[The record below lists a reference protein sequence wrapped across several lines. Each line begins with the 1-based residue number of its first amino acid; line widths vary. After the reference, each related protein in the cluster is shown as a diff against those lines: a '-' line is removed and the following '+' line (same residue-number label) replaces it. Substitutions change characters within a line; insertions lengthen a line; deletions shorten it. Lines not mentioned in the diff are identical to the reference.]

1 MQTNLR
7 TTATLGGL
15 EPGESTVCPTLKT
28 RFHSFVPVVFA
39 LLIAFMLI
47 GCGGGDGDD
56 VFTLPGTE
64 NGGQPGNGDEPVA
77 QVQSVGLLSS
87 SPQLSSVGIPPA
99 TLTAFVRDANNAL
112 VPNTPVTFSA
122 DNDGTL
128 KVIRSVT
135 DESGTAQAELTTLG
149 NKANRVITAT
159 ATARGKSASVDVRV
173 VGTSIAIGG
182 STSGLIGDE
191 VVLTLTLRDSAGN
204 PIAGEQLAVEFS
216 GGNILTDAN
225 PITGANGQATVTLGL
240 AAGGAHVVRVTGY
253 GASATLTLTVSP
265 DSLVF
270 LVPEPP
276 PAARTEIALNTTQP
290 VTVQLDVAGTPVSGA
305 ELNFS
310 ATRGVLSSTSAT
322 TNAEGRATID
332 VSADSAGPSIISA
345 SVVTGAAAGTRAE
358 LEVLFVATIADSMSL
373 QANPAVIGTN
383 LAGETDQQSEIIAV
397 VRDPNGNL
405 VKNKTI
411 NFTLTDV
418 TGGSLSP
425 SSAVTDAQGR
435 ASTTYTAGPTSSAQN
450 GVRIDAQVVGS
461 PGVSN
466 FVAITTARKALF
478 ITLGTGNIIEKPDA
492 VRYVKPYGVL
502 VTDASGN
509 PVPNAQVTI
518 EAWPTTYHK
527 GFWVLT
533 EIILPSGATVV
544 RWERQA
550 TLTGIWEAGC
560 PNEDLNRNGILD
572 IPPDQDTNSN
582 GVLDPGN
589 VVTVTEANLTTDASG
604 FADFGI
610 VYFQQ
615 FATWID
621 LELTARAVVA
631 GSEATEQVFFRLP
644 ILESDVTSRD
654 VQPPGNPSPFGTS
667 TTCADVN

>member
-1 MQTNLR
+1 M
-7 TTATLGGL
+7 
-15 EPGESTVCPTLKT
+15 
-28 RFHSFVPVVFA
+28 RFHSFIPVLFA
-39 LLIAFMLI
+39 LLLGFMLI

-56 VFTLPGTE
+56 VFTLPGDQ
-64 NGGQPGNGDEPVA
+64 NGEQPGNGEVPVA
-77 QVQSVGLLSS
+77 PVESVGLLSS

-112 VPNTPVTFSA
+112 IPNTPVTFSA

-128 KVIRSVT
+128 QVIRSVT
-135 DESGTAQAELTTLG
+135 DQSGTAQAELTTLG

-191 VVLTLTLRDSAGN
+191 VTLTLTLRDSAGN
-204 PIAGEQLAVEFS
+204 PIAGQPLAVEFPA
-216 GGNILTDAN
+216 GNILTDPN

-240 AAGGAHVVRVTGY
+240 TAGGNHVVRVTGF
-253 GASATLTLTVSP
+253 GATATLTLTVSP

-276 PAARTEIALNTTQP
+276 PAARTEIALNTLQP

-310 ATRGVLSSTSAT
+310 ATRGILSSTIET
-322 TNAEGRATID
+322 TNAEGQATVQ
-332 VSADSAGPSIISA
+332 VSAASAGPSVISV
-345 SVVTGAAAGTRAE
+345 SVVAGAAAGTRAE
-358 LEVLFVATIADSMSL
+358 LEVLFVATVADSMSL

-383 LAGETDQQSEIIAV
+383 LAGETDQQSEIVAV

-450 GVRIDAQVVGS
+450 GVRIDAQVVGT
-461 PGVSN
+461 PGVSE
-466 FVAITTARKALF
+466 FVEITTARKALF
-478 ITLGTGNIIEKPDA
+478 ITLGTGNVVEKPDSI
-492 VRYVKPYGVL
+492 RYVKPYGVL

-509 PVPNAQVTI
+509 PAPNAQVTI
-518 EAWPTTYHK
+518 EAWPTKYHK
-527 GFWVLT
+527 GFWELT
-533 EIILPSGATVV
+533 EVILPNGDILI
-544 RWERQA
+544 RWIRVP
-550 TLTGIWEAGC
+550 TLAGIWGAGC

-572 IPPDQDTNSN
+572 VPPDQDTNNN

-604 FADFGI
+604 FADFGL

-644 ILESDVTSRD
+644 IAEADVTSRD
-654 VQPPGNPSPFGTS
+654 VQPPGNPSPFGIS
-667 TTCADVN
+667 ATCADVN